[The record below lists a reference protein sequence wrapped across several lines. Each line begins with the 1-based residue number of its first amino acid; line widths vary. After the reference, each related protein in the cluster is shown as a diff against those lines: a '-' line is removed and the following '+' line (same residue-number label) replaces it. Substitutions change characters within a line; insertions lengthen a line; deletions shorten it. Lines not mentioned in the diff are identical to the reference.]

1 MQFDTRTAGLVNDA
15 PDISHLMKQ
24 LLVALSL
31 GIVVLFSFYGWG
43 VLINIVLAVIFAL
56 SLEAIALKVR
66 NRPIKPFLN
75 DWSAVVTAVLFAL
88 TLPPLV
94 SWWVLLVGLF
104 FAIIVAKH
112 LYGGIGYNPFNPAMI
127 AYAVLIVSFPLQM
140 SQWPGSYIFTGE
152 WIGLSESLSI
162 VFSPAGTDWD
172 AITRATPLDIVRTGL
187 IGGQAYSEIV
197 LEEKFDFILFGH
209 PMAVVALAYLLG
221 GVYLIKKEVISWRI
235 PVSVLTGL
243 AVSALVMWLIDS
255 DSYASPSFHLLSGAA
270 MLGAFFIATDPV
282 SASTTPTGQ
291 LIYGASIGF
300 FIYVIRTWGVYPDA
314 VAFAVLIMN
323 MAAPMIDY
331 YTQPKVFGQA
341 SASQL
346 RARQQKARQ
355 QRDSS

>member
-24 LLVALSL
+24 VLVGLSL
-31 GIVVLFSFYGWG
+31 GIVTLFMFYGWG
-43 VLINIVLAVIFAL
+43 VLINLVLAIVFAV

-66 NRPIKPFLN
+66 NRPLKPFLN
-75 DWSAVVTAVLFAL
+75 DWSAVVTACLFAL

-112 LYGGIGYNPFNPAMI
+112 LYGGIGYNPFNPAMV
-127 AYAVLIVSFPLQM
+127 AYAVLIVSLPLQM
-140 SQWPGSYIFTGE
+140 SQWPGSFIFTGE
-152 WIGLSESLSI
+152 WIGLGESLNI
-162 VFSPAGTDWD
+162 VFGAADTDWD

-187 IGGQAYSEIV
+187 ISGQPYSDIII
-197 LEEKFDFILFGH
+197 EEKFDFILFSH
-209 PMAVVALAYLLG
+209 PMAVVSLAYLLG
-221 GVYLIKKEVISWRI
+221 GVYLIKQGVISWRI
-235 PVSVLTGL
+235 PVSMLLGL

-282 SASTTPTGQ
+282 SASTTPKGQ

-341 SASQL
+341 N
-346 RARQQKARQ
+346 ARRQ
-355 QRDSS
+355 RGRS